1 MIRRPSAQ
9 GPGRDQGREWRES
22 EGPDLNIPSVP
33 GQTRNR
39 TTGSIGTFAKPS
51 ANDRYLRLNAEQVGI
66 SARSGQMVARSV
78 AVAPFVTHAVPKP
91 TLSHRWVRA
100 IRANRTSP
108 VEHFF
113 RLFLQFQDSHSIEA
127 LGLEVRSGECAGA
140 NRTLEKMPAQRADR
154 PTSAQLSVSS
164 ACSTRLLDRS

>member
-1 MIRRPSAQ
+1 
-9 GPGRDQGREWRES
+9 
-22 EGPDLNIPSVP
+22 
-33 GQTRNR
+33 
-39 TTGSIGTFAKPS
+39 
-51 ANDRYLRLNAEQVGI
+51 LRLAAEQVGI

-113 RLFLQFQDSHSIEA
+113 RLFLQPQDSHSIEA

-140 NRTLEKMPAQRADR
+140 NRTLEKHGSAASRPVNISPVDR
-154 PTSAQLSVSS
+154 VF
-164 ACSTRLLDRS
+164 RLFHPIA